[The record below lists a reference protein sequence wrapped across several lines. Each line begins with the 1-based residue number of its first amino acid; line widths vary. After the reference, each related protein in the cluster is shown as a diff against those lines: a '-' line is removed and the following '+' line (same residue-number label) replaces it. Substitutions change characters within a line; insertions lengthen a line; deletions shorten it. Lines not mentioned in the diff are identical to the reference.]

1 MRNPTGLVALVAIG
15 LMLGYFALSTD
26 QVWMQIGAAIGAV
39 LALAA
44 GIRSQR
50 HD

>member
-1 MRNPTGLVALVAIG
+1 MRNPAGLVALVVVG
-15 LMLGYFALSTD
+15 LMFGYFALSTD
-26 QVWMQIGAAIGAV
+26 QAWMQIGAAIGAV
-39 LALAA
+39 LTLAA